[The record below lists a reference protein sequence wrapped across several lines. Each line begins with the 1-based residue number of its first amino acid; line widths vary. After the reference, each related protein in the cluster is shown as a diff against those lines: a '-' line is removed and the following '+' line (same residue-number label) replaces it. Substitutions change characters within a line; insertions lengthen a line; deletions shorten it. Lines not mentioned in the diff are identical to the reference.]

1 MSRNSRKFE
10 RILPQYEGTVRMTR
24 DGFIFVKVEGQE
36 DEIFVKATR
45 TLNALDGDTV
55 KVVVTRES
63 GRNMR
68 REGRVTAILER
79 SKRPF
84 VGILHFVGAQAW
96 VLMQSKSMP
105 YDIEVDLEAA
115 MAMGAE
121 KGMKVAVVVDRWER
135 REPAPSG
142 HIVDI
147 LGMPGTNE
155 AEMHAILTEFNLPYR
170 FEKEVENAADHI
182 PDEITDADMKGRK
195 DFREVFTFTID
206 PKDAKDYDD
215 ALSFRKLDNGNF
227 EIGVHIA
234 DVTWYVKPGSAVD
247 KEARNR
253 GTSVYLVD
261 RTVPMLPEK
270 LCNKLCSLRPD
281 EDKLTFA
288 TIFEMTPDGRVLNS
302 WIGRTAIRSNF
313 RLDYDKVQA
322 IIEDGRTV
330 PDDGHYPFIPVVKG
344 ISPASFDN
352 TAENYSAELI
362 EAILVLNGL
371 ATTLR
376 ENRFKA
382 GAINFD
388 RPEMKVEVD
397 NDGKPVNVYQK
408 ISKEANWLIEEF
420 MLLANRTVAEF
431 VAKKGHTFVYRIHDE
446 PDLAKLESLRAFS
459 KGFGYRTSKFGE
471 GKPASRII
479 GELLEKAKG
488 KPEYAA
494 FEDIALRSMAKAKY
508 STDNIGHY
516 GLAFKY
522 YTHFTSPI
530 RRYPDVMVHRL
541 LSLYLSGKGSQ
552 NKEFF
557 EEECVYAS
565 QREQVATDAERAS
578 VKYKLVEYMM
588 DKTGQEFDGHIT
600 GVTEWG
606 LYVSIEPT
614 QIEGMV
620 SLRDIRSD
628 FYEYD
633 EKLYRLVGKRTGKV
647 YKLGDAVRIRVLNA
661 NLSQRL
667 LDYEL
672 VEEEVQ

>member
-36 DEIFVKATR
+36 EEIFVKAIR
-45 TLNALDGDTV
+45 TMNALDGDTV
-55 KVVVTRES
+55 RVVVTRES
-63 GRNMR
+63 GRNLR

-142 HIVDI
+142 HIVDVF
-147 LGMPGTNE
+147 GMPGTND
-155 AEMHAILTEFNLPYR
+155 AEMHSILTEFNLPYR
-170 FEKEVENAADHI
+170 FEKKVEDAADRI
-182 PDEITDADMKGRK
+182 PDEITGADMKGRK

-215 ALSFRKLDNGNF
+215 ALSFRRLDNGNF

-288 TIFEMTPDGRVLNS
+288 TIFEMTPDGRVLKS

-313 RLDYDKVQA
+313 RLDYDKVQTV
-322 IIEDGRTV
+322 IEDPEQNGGGLDVRLV
-330 PDDGHYPFIPVVKG
+330 D
-344 ISPASFDN
+344 
-352 TAENYSAELI
+352 
-362 EAILVLNGL
+362 AIVTLNGL
-371 ATTLR
+371 AAILKDR
-376 ENRFKA
+376 RFKA

-397 NDGKPVNVYQK
+397 NDGKPVKVYQK

-431 VAKKGHTFVYRIHDE
+431 VARKGHTFVYRIHDE
-446 PDLAKLESLRAFS
+446 PDLAKLESLRTFS

-552 NKEFF
+552 NKEFY

-633 EKLYRLVGKRTGKV
+633 EKRYRLVGKWTRNV

-661 NLSQRL
+661 NLEQRL

-672 VEEEVQ
+672 VEEEVE